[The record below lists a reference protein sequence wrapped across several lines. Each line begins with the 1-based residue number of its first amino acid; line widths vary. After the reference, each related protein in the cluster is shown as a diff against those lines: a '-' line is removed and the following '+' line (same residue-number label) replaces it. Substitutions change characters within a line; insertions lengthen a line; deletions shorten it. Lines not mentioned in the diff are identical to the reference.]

1 MSDYLDPQ
9 NEELLQDFFAEAEM
23 QVEAL
28 ESNVL
33 VLENDPGNHDAID
46 EIFRAAHTLKGASA
60 TVQMDELSEFTHL
73 VEDVLDRIRNDEIT
87 VDGSIVDTLLSSIDV
102 VKAMLETRGNGEVYG
117 EDTEPLKAT
126 LRGLLEVEGGAAA
139 GAGAQPPAE
148 SEAKQ
153 AAPESG
159 NAPESAGAGERA
171 PASGSAVLS
180 EQEMTELR
188 QAAEGAG
195 RIFRVRVHFDESN
208 PMNSVGGIQ
217 VFAALKR
224 SGSVLKTDPDF
235 EELYEDKFFPTV
247 DYYIASEEEPADLEP
262 AAAISDVTT
271 EVEVS
276 WVEEMGATGSAQ
288 PGGEAPEAA
297 AAASPAAASPAA
309 AAPEPAAPESAAPEA
324 PSSASAAPE
333 SAREQAPRTPS
344 GGPDEAE
351 AEKAVDKAKSKQ
363 SGGSVLR
370 VDSRRIDNLLNLVS
384 ETVINKAAFNQ
395 LTTGFN
401 EELSS
406 LQLADD
412 RYRELMRR
420 LFDSLPEYLEKI
432 REGVSPT
439 AVKREIASEFGE
451 LYSVFDEFQSTFK
464 GSVSRLRSTTQNLGR
479 ITGEL
484 QEAVMH
490 IRMVPISQIFSRFPR
505 LVRDLSR
512 SLNKQV
518 NLEIQGEDTE
528 LDKSVIEDLLDPLI
542 HSARNSIDHGI
553 ETAAERVEAGKP
565 EAGTLRL
572 AASNEGNMIVITVED
587 DGRGID
593 VEGIQR
599 KAVERGVIPSGK
611 TLSDVE
617 AHNLIFDPGFSTAKE
632 ITNVSGRG
640 VGLDVVKR
648 QIEKV
653 NGTVTVW
660 SEKGAGTRFT
670 IKIPLTLAIIQGLLV
685 RVGRERYAIPITSV
699 IESHRIRPSEIRLL
713 DNYEVFN
720 VREDV
725 VSLIRLNRL
734 FGIEADEER
743 EYYFVVIVGTGEK
756 KIGLLVDSL
765 IGEEDVVIKP
775 LRDHYTN
782 APGIAGA
789 NITGDGTVSLIID
802 VSQLLDLGMR
812 HEMERRRRRETRIS

>member
-1 MSDYLDPQ
+1 AADGV
-9 NEELLQDFFAEAEM
+9 
-23 QVEAL
+23 VE
-28 ESNVL
+28 
-33 VLENDPGNHDAID
+33 
-46 EIFRAAHTLKGASA
+46 KG
-60 TVQMDELSEFTHL
+60 
-73 VEDVLDRIRNDEIT
+73 
-87 VDGSIVDTLLSSIDV
+87 
-102 VKAMLETRGNGEVYG
+102 RG
-117 EDTEPLKAT
+117 
-126 LRGLLEVEGGAAA
+126 
-139 GAGAQPPAE
+139 
-148 SEAKQ
+148 
-153 AAPESG
+153 
-159 NAPESAGAGERA
+159 
-171 PASGSAVLS
+171 
-180 EQEMTELR
+180 
-188 QAAEGAG
+188 
-195 RIFRVRVHFDESN
+195 
-208 PMNSVGGIQ
+208 
-217 VFAALKR
+217 
-224 SGSVLKTDPDF
+224 
-235 EELYEDKFFPTV
+235 
-247 DYYIASEEEPADLEP
+247 
-262 AAAISDVTT
+262 
-271 EVEVS
+271 
-276 WVEEMGATGSAQ
+276 
-288 PGGEAPEAA
+288 
-297 AAASPAAASPAA
+297 
-309 AAPEPAAPESAAPEA
+309 
-324 PSSASAAPE
+324 
-333 SAREQAPRTPS
+333 
-344 GGPDEAE
+344 
-351 AEKAVDKAKSKQ
+351 KQ
-363 SGGSVLR
+363 SGGGSVLR
-370 VDSRRIDNLLNLVS
+370 VDSRRVDSLLNLVS

-395 LTTGFN
+395 LATGFN

-406 LQLADD
+406 LQTADE
-412 RYRELMRR
+412 RYRELIRR
-420 LFDSLPEYLEKI
+420 LFDSLPEYLERI
-432 REGVSPT
+432 RDGVSPT

-451 LYSVFDEFQSTFK
+451 LYSVFDDFQSSFK

-518 NLEIQGEDTE
+518 NLEIVGEDTE
-528 LDKSVIEDLLDPLI
+528 LDKSVIDDLLDPLI

-553 ETAAERVEAGKP
+553 EASAERVAAGKP

-593 VEGIQR
+593 VESIQR
-599 KAVERGVIPSGK
+599 KAVERGIIPAGK

-617 AHNLIFDPGFSTAKE
+617 AHNLIFDPGFSTARE

-653 NGTVTVW
+653 NGTVAVW

-685 RVGRERYAIPITSV
+685 RVGTERYAIPITSV

-734 FGIEADEER
+734 FGIEADGER

-756 KIGLLVDSL
+756 RIGLLVDSL